1 MSSNQQQLPPVQ
13 VYILSFTLLVLM
25 KLTRSINPQLTAYT
39 FAERLG
45 AGSYGNVYKAHGKT
59 GTREAVAVKCVLKS
73 NLCKAEADNII
84 TEISLL
90 KRLKHPHIVEMKVGS
105 VPDVMRH

>member
-1 MSSNQQQLPPVQ
+1 M
-13 VYILSFTLLVLM
+13 
-25 KLTRSINPQLTAYT
+25 QLTAYT

-59 GTREAVAVKCVLKS
+59 GAREAVAVKCVLKS
-73 NLCKAEADNII
+73 QLCKAEADNIV

-90 KRLKHPHIVEMKVGS
+90 KRLKHPHIVEMKGRSSITRTQLLMASNVFQ
-105 VPDVMRH
+105 

>member
-1 MSSNQQQLPPVQ
+1 MEW
-13 VYILSFTLLVLM
+13 
-25 KLTRSINPQLTAYT
+25 TRSNHFQLTAYT

-59 GTREAVAVKCVLKS
+59 GAREAVAVKCVLKS
-73 NLCKAEADNII
+73 NLCRAEADNII

-90 KRLKHPHIVEMKVGS
+90 KRLKHPHIVEMKVWFIKS
-105 VPDVMRH
+105 VPT